1 MANKTR
7 RHRKYLSNKTNKKNT
22 ARVGRVSHNKT
33 PRVGRVS
40 HNKTPRVGRASHNKT
55 PRVGRVSHIYSKSD
69 FSSGD
74 GMLTTVWG
82 PSMWHFLHTMSFNY
96 PVKPTAE
103 DKKHYSDF
111 IYNLQY
117 ILPCGHCRKNLKNN
131 FKSFPLK
138 PCHLENRNNFSRY
151 IYGLH
156 ELINKMLN
164 KKSGLKYCDIRE
176 RYEHFRSR
184 CTEEKPKLWDFEK
197 EKAERDK
204 KFNQNKSK
212 KEKEKGCTEPLYGE
226 KSKCIIKIVPQTEK
240 CGSFEMDN
248 RCVKQRGL

>member
-1 MANKTR
+1 MANKTK
-7 RHRKYLSNKTNKKNT
+7 RHRTSSQNNSNKKSKTKK
-22 ARVGRVSHNKT
+22 V
-33 PRVGRVS
+33 
-40 HNKTPRVGRASHNKT
+40 
-55 PRVGRVSHIYSKSD
+55 YSKSD

-82 PSMWHFLHTMSFNY
+82 PSIWHFLHTMSFNY
-96 PVKPTAE
+96 PVKPTND
-103 DKKHYSDF
+103 DKKHYREF
-111 IYNLQY
+111 IKSLQY

-138 PCHLENRNNFSRY
+138 PCHLENRANFSRY

-156 ELINKMLN
+156 ETINKMLG
-164 KKSGLKYCDIRE
+164 KKSGLKYCDVRE

-197 EKAERDK
+197 EKEERMK
-204 KFNQNKSK
+204 KLGKTKAK

-226 KSKCIIKIVPQTEK
+226 KSKCVIKIVPQNEK
-240 CGSFEMDN
+240 CKTFEMDN

>member
-1 MANKTR
+1 MANKTK
-7 RHRKYLSNKTNKKNT
+7 RHRTSSQNKSNKKSKTKK
-22 ARVGRVSHNKT
+22 V
-33 PRVGRVS
+33 
-40 HNKTPRVGRASHNKT
+40 
-55 PRVGRVSHIYSKSD
+55 YSKSD

-82 PSMWHFLHTMSFNY
+82 PSIWHFLHTMSFNY
-96 PVKPTAE
+96 PVKPTDD
-103 DKKHYSDF
+103 DKKHYREF
-111 IYNLQY
+111 IKSLQY

-138 PCHLENRNNFSRY
+138 PCHLENRANFSRY

-156 ELINKMLN
+156 ETINKMLG
-164 KKSGLKYCDIRE
+164 KKSGLKYCDVRE

-197 EKAERDK
+197 EKEERMK
-204 KFNQNKSK
+204 KLGKTKAK

-226 KSKCIIKIVPQTEK
+226 KSKCVIKIVPQNEK
-240 CGSFEMDN
+240 CKTFEMDN

>member
-1 MANKTR
+1 MANKTKR
-7 RHRKYLSNKTNKKNT
+7 NRTSSQNKSNKKSKTKK
-22 ARVGRVSHNKT
+22 V
-33 PRVGRVS
+33 
-40 HNKTPRVGRASHNKT
+40 
-55 PRVGRVSHIYSKSD
+55 YSKTD

-82 PSMWHFLHTMSFNY
+82 PSIWHFLHTMSFNY
-96 PVKPTAE
+96 PVKPTDD
-103 DKKHYSDF
+103 DKKHYREF
-111 IYNLQY
+111 IKSLQY

-138 PCHLENRNNFSRY
+138 PCHLENRANFSRY

-156 ELINKMLN
+156 ETINKMLG
-164 KKSGLKYCDIRE
+164 KKSGLKYCDVRE

-197 EKAERDK
+197 EKEEKMK
-204 KFNQNKSK
+204 KLGKTKAK

-226 KSKCIIKIVPQTEK
+226 KSKCVIKIVPQNEK
-240 CGSFEMDN
+240 CNTFEMDN